1 MEVKY
6 APIFFDLGLKVSG
19 FTYNPLRNHGKIMLL
34 KRVQRG
40 SWEGLQLE
48 GVTTK
53 ADSSETGFTFQAWLH
68 SNLEVPVSGL

>member
-1 MEVKY
+1 
-6 APIFFDLGLKVSG
+6 
-19 FTYNPLRNHGKIMLL
+19 MLL

-53 ADSSETGFTFQAWLH
+53 ADTLETGFTFQASLH
-68 SNLEVPVSGL
+68 INSGSPCKCL